1 MERVR
6 RLHELW
12 SWLPA
17 FRVVAETEHL
27 PSASQ
32 ALHVTPSALSRS
44 IRLLEDAAGTPLFD
58 RTGRRIVLNAAG
70 EAFLRAVRDA
80 MRTVHEGLQAVE
92 SSQFLGPVHVACA
105 GALGPPLVLPALAD
119 VTSRHPRL
127 VPHVQD
133 VADGEMAGLLRR
145 GVIDVALA
153 PSVPEDETLTVL
165 PLLEL
170 AYDVFAAPGH
180 SLVGANDPGAL
191 GEAPFAALVDVG
203 GYRSRWPAHRRRRIA
218 LRVAREAELVSAA
231 TSGGFVAVLPT
242 LVGRRAGLV
251 PLGAGLA
258 RERLYLAHRPAL
270 TLPGRTEAVVDALRR
285 QAASLAEADDAVHLV
300 AARAATPQS
309 ANVSQRRF
317 VLG

>member
-27 PSASQ
+27 PTASQ

-44 IRLLEDAAGTPLFD
+44 IRLLEDAAGAPLFD

-105 GALGPPLVLPALAD
+105 GALGPPLVLPALAA
-119 VTSRHPRL
+119 VTSAHPRL

-133 VADGEMAGLLRR
+133 VADGEMASLLRR

-153 PSVPEDETLTVL
+153 PRVPEDDAITVS

-170 AYDVFAAPGH
+170 AYDVFAAPSH
-180 SLVGANDPGAL
+180 PHAASPAAL
-191 GEAPFAALVDVG
+191 EDAPFAALQGDG
-203 GYRSRWPAHRRRRIA
+203 EHRSRWPAHRRRRIA
-218 LRVAREAELVSAA
+218 LRVTREAELVSAA
-231 TSGGFVAVLPT
+231 TSGGFVAVLPS

-251 PLGAGLA
+251 PLGAGLE
-258 RERLYLAHRPAL
+258 RELVYLAHRPSI
-270 TLPGRTEAVVDALRR
+270 TLPGRTEAVVEALRH
-285 QAASLAEADDAVHLV
+285 QAAALAAEDDAVSLAP
-300 AARAATPQS
+300 AA
-309 ANVSQRRF
+309 
-317 VLG
+317 

>member
-17 FRVVAETEHL
+17 FRVVAETQHL

-92 SSQFLGPVHVACA
+92 ASQFLGPVHVAAA
-105 GALGPPLVLPALAD
+105 GALATPLVLPALGR
-119 VTSRHPRL
+119 VTSDHPRL
-127 VPHVQD
+127 VPHLHD
-133 VADGEMAGLLRR
+133 VVEREMAGLLRR

-153 PSVPEDETLTVL
+153 PTLPEDDALTVS

-170 AYDVFAAPGH
+170 SYDVFAAPEHPLTTKTGEARIEG
-180 SLVGANDPGAL
+180 LA
-191 GEAPFAALVDVG
+191 EAPFAALFGSEGEHD
-203 GYRSRWPAHRRRRIA
+203 RWPIHRRRRIA
-218 LRVAREAELVSAA
+218 MRVAREAELVNA
-231 TSGGFVAVLPT
+231 TASGGFVAVLPVA
-242 LVGRRAGLV
+242 VGRRAGLV
-251 PLGAGLA
+251 GLGAGLPS
-258 RERLYLAHRPAL
+258 ERLFVAHRPSI
-270 TLPGRTEAVVDALRR
+270 TLPGRTEAVVDALRER
-285 QAASLAEADDAVHLV
+285 ARELAADDDAVRL
-300 AARAATPQS
+300 AAA
-309 ANVSQRRF
+309 
-317 VLG
+317 